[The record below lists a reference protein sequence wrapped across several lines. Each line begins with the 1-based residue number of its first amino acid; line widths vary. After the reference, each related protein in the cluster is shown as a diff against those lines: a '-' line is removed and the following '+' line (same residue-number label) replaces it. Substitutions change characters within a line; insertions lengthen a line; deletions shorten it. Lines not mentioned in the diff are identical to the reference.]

1 MIPLEAVL
9 PAAAAGALIGL
20 AVRAAMPARRDLASA
35 LDRLDVSKT
44 NGPTSNPLLAPAAH
58 TTTGSLQDRV
68 GTRLL
73 GELGGRLTLPAEDL
87 NLLGISPAAH
97 LGKRFLFALYGL
109 LLPQLLQA
117 LLAMA
122 GAPFP
127 YAVPVLFS
135 LALAALFWL
144 WPGKEVAREAAAA
157 RLIVRHAAASYL
169 ERVALARIANSGAAQ
184 ALTQTAEVG
193 DGFIFVRMRQVFHQA
208 DLSGVTVW
216 DALKQLGD
224 ELDIPELT
232 RPADT
237 LALAGDG
244 AAVYTTLQAQARQLR
259 IALLTDAKAQAN
271 AASAAMILPV
281 TFGVILMLV
290 FVMIPITITILGS

>member
-1 MIPLEAVL
+1 MIPLQAVL

-20 AVRAAMPARRDLASA
+20 AVRAAMPARRDLASV
-35 LDRLDVSKT
+35 LDRLDVAT
-44 NGPTSNPLLAPAAH
+44 TSGPLLPTASP
-58 TTTGSLQDRV
+58 TGTLPERV

-73 GELGGRLTLPAEDL
+73 GELGDRITLPTKDL
-87 NLLGISPAAH
+87 NLLRISPAEH
-97 LGKRFLFALYGL
+97 LGKKTLFALYGM

-117 LLAMA
+117 LLALA
-122 GAPFP
+122 GSPLPFALP
-127 YAVPVLFS
+127 TLVS
-135 LALAALFWL
+135 LALAGLFWF
-144 WPGKEVAREAAAA
+144 WPGKDVARDAAAA
-157 RLIVRHAAASYL
+157 RLIVRHSAASYL

-208 DLSGVTVW
+208 DLAGVTMW

-259 IALLTDAKAQAN
+259 IALLSDAKAEAN

-281 TFGVILMLV
+281 TAGVILMLV
-290 FVMIPITITILGS
+290 FVMVPITITILGS

>member
-1 MIPLEAVL
+1 MIPVHAVL

-20 AVRAAMPARRDLASA
+20 AVRAAMPARPNLASA
-35 LDRLDVSKT
+35 LDRLDASKVT
-44 NGPTSNPLLAPAAH
+44 VGPTSADTAR
-58 TTTGSLQDRV
+58 TGSLPERI
-68 GTRLL
+68 GERLL
-73 GELGGRLTLPAEDL
+73 REFGGRLTLPMKDL
-87 NLLGISPAAH
+87 NLLRKSPAEH

-117 LLAMA
+117 LLAA
-122 GAPFP
+122 TGSPFHFIA
-127 YAVPVLFS
+127 YGFVS
-135 LALAALFWL
+135 LGFGALFWV
-144 WPGKEVAREAAAA
+144 WPGKEVARDAAAA

-193 DGFIFVRMRQVFHQA
+193 DGWIFVRMRQVFHQA

-216 DALKQLGD
+216 DALKQLGE

-244 AAVYTTLQAQARQLR
+244 AAVYATLQAQARQLR
-259 IALLTDAKAQAN
+259 IALLSDAKAEAN
-271 AASAAMILPV
+271 AASAVMILPV
-281 TFGVILMLV
+281 TAGVILMLT

>member
-1 MIPLEAVL
+1 MIPVHAVL

-20 AVRAAMPARRDLASA
+20 AVRAAMPARPDLASA
-35 LDRLDVSKT
+35 LDRLDASKVT
-44 NGPTSNPLLAPAAH
+44 VGPSSADTAR
-58 TTTGSLQDRV
+58 TGTLPERI
-68 GTRLL
+68 GERLL
-73 GELGGRLTLPAEDL
+73 REFGGRLTLPTKDL
-87 NLLGISPAAH
+87 NLLRKSPAEH

-117 LLAMA
+117 LLAA
-122 GAPFP
+122 TGSPFHFIA
-127 YAVPVLFS
+127 YGFVSFGFG
-135 LALAALFWL
+135 ALFWV
-144 WPGKEVAREAAAA
+144 WPGKEVARDAAAA

-193 DGFIFVRMRQVFHQA
+193 DGWIFVRMRQVFHQA
-208 DLSGVTVW
+208 DLSGITVW
-216 DALKQLGD
+216 DALKQLGE

-244 AAVYTTLQAQARQLR
+244 AAVYATLQAQARQLR
-259 IALLTDAKAQAN
+259 IALLSDAKAEAN
-271 AASAAMILPV
+271 AASAVMILPV
-281 TFGVILMLV
+281 TAGVILMLT

>member
-1 MIPLEAVL
+1 VIPMEAVL

-20 AVRAAMPARRDLASA
+20 AVRAALPARRDLASA
-35 LDRLDVSKT
+35 LDHLDAGKVS
-44 NGPTSNPLLAPAAH
+44 PLLPTAAPN
-58 TTTGSLQDRV
+58 TTGSLPERV
-68 GTRLL
+68 GNHLL
-73 GELGGRLTLPAEDL
+73 GELGGRLTLPVKDL
-87 NLLGISPAAH
+87 NLLRISPAEH

-122 GAPFP
+122 GTSIP
-127 YAVPVLFS
+127 YAVPALFS
-135 LALAALFWL
+135 LALGGLFWF
-144 WPGKEVAREAAAA
+144 WPGKEVARSAAAA
-157 RLIVRHAAASYL
+157 RLVVRHAAASYL

-193 DGFIFVRMRQVFHQA
+193 DGWIFVRMRQVFHQA
-208 DLSGVTVW
+208 DLAGVTVW

-259 IALLTDAKAQAN
+259 IALLSDAKAQAN